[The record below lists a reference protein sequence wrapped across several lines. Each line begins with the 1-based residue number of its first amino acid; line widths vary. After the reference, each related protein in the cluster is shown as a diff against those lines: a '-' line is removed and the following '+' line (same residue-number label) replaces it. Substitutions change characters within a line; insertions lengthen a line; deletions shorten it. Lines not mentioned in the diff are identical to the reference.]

1 MSAPRCLLQSVSFAS
16 AFTQVTSMCA
26 NSYARILIV
35 RNDINRMKRKILG
48 LLVLGIALVP
58 FASSAMTTGPDI
70 HYVSQTGSTVTA
82 DYFGLP
88 ANSQLI
94 FVNSS
99 TGATT
104 TSVAA
109 VSGTSAIT
117 VSTITVPSGSYY
129 LRATTPTGGYIAQT
143 TIMFPV
149 STLVRRVSQSNL
161 AQGKSGGDGVFI
173 TGGTYAYIV
182 EGSGTTN
189 AFQIF
194 NISDPTAPVLISQS
208 NLANGGNGV
217 STDDIWV
224 THGFAYI
231 VEGGG
236 TVNALQV
243 FDVTNPATPVLVG
256 QANLTNNAGDRLFVQ
271 GKYAYIVEGGSYTNS
286 FEIFNISNP
295 AAPVRV
301 SQSNLTAFDQASIYV
316 QGNYAY
322 IAIGGSATKGF
333 DIFDV
338 SNPAAPIL
346 KSATD
351 LNYGVPDDGIFVSG
365 NYAYIA
371 EGAGTTNAFQI
382 FDVSNPSAPVLAGQ
396 ADLANAGSIDTGGGD
411 AIWVRD
417 GFAYIVEGGGTTKA
431 FEIFDV
437 SNPATP
443 SRVSQS
449 PLANSTQPDDIFVS
463 GKYAYI
469 VEGGGT
475 TNALEIFD
483 ISRIR
488 AAQ

>member
-1 MSAPRCLLQSVSFAS
+1 MR
-16 AFTQVTSMCA
+16 
-26 NSYARILIV
+26 
-35 RNDINRMKRKILG
+35 RKILAF
-48 LLVLGIALVP
+48 LVLSSALVP
-58 FASSAMTTGPDI
+58 FVSSAMSTGLDTN
-70 HYVSQTGSTVTA
+70 YVSQTGSTVTA
-82 DYFGLP
+82 G
-88 ANSQLI
+88 
-94 FVNSS
+94 
-99 TGATT
+99 
-104 TSVAA
+104 VA
-109 VSGTSAIT
+109 
-117 VSTITVPSGSYY
+117 SGSYY
-129 LRATTPTGGYIAQT
+129 LRPTTPTGDYIAQT
-143 TIMFPV
+143 MMFDV

-161 AQGKSGGDGVFI
+161 AQGNINGGGDGVFI
-173 TGGTYAYIV
+173 TGGTYAYV
-182 EGSGTTN
+182 AEGSGTTN

-194 NISDPTAPVLISQS
+194 NISDPAAPVLIGQS

-217 STDDIWV
+217 SSDDIWV
-224 THGFAYI
+224 KHGFAFI

-236 TVNALQV
+236 TVNAFQV
-243 FDVTNPATPVLVG
+243 FNVTNPAAPVLVG

-271 GKYAYIVEGGSYTNS
+271 GTYAYIVEGGSYTSS
-286 FEIFNISNP
+286 FEIFNVSNP

-322 IAIGGSATKGF
+322 IAIGGAASKGF

-371 EGAGTTNAFQI
+371 EGAGTINAFQI
-382 FDVSNPSAPVLAGQ
+382 FDVSDPSAPVLAGQ

-417 GFAYIVEGGGTTKA
+417 GFAYIVEGAGTTNA

-443 SRVSQS
+443 LRVSQS
-449 PLANSTQPDDIFVS
+449 PLAHSGQPDDIFVS
-463 GKYAYI
+463 GRHAYI
-469 VEGGGT
+469 VEGSGT
-475 TNALEIFD
+475 TNAFEIFD

-488 AAQ
+488 AAR

>member
-1 MSAPRCLLQSVSFAS
+1 M
-16 AFTQVTSMCA
+16 
-26 NSYARILIV
+26 V
-35 RNDINRMKRKILG
+35 RNHLDRMKRKILG

-58 FASSAMTTGPDI
+58 FASSAITTGPDI
-70 HYVSQTGSTVTA
+70 NYVSQTDTTMTV

-99 TGATT
+99 MGATT
-104 TSVAA
+104 TSAAA
-109 VSGTSAIT
+109 VSGTSTIT

-143 TIMFPV
+143 IMFDV

-161 AQGKSGGDGVFI
+161 AQCKVSGGGGDGIFI
-173 TGGTYAYIV
+173 TGGTYAYVV

-194 NISDPTAPVLISQS
+194 NISDPGAPVLISQAD
-208 NLANGGNGV
+208 LANGGNGV

-224 THGFAYI
+224 KRGFAFI

-236 TVNALQV
+236 TVNALQI
-243 FDVTNPATPVLVG
+243 FDVTNPAAPVLVG
-256 QANLTNNAGDRLFVQ
+256 QANLANNAGDRLFVQ

-322 IAIGGSATKGF
+322 IAIGGSASKGF

-346 KSATD
+346 TSATD

-365 NYAYIA
+365 NYAYLA

-396 ADLANAGSIDTGGGD
+396 ADLANAGTIDTGGGD

-417 GFAYIVEGGGTTKA
+417 GFAYIVEGAGTTKA

-443 SRVSQS
+443 LRVTQS
-449 PLANSTQPDDIFVS
+449 PLANSGQPDDIFVS
-463 GKYAYI
+463 GKYACI
-469 VEGGGT
+469 VEGSGT
-475 TNALEIFD
+475 TNAFEIFD
-483 ISRIR
+483 ISRVP
-488 AAQ
+488 AAR

>member
-1 MSAPRCLLQSVSFAS
+1 
-16 AFTQVTSMCA
+16 
-26 NSYARILIV
+26 
-35 RNDINRMKRKILG
+35 MKIKILG
-48 LLVLGIALVP
+48 LLVLGIGLTP
-58 FASSAMTTGPDI
+58 FASGAMTASPHI
-70 HYVSQTGSTVTA
+70 SYVSQTGSTVTA
-82 DYFGLP
+82 DYFDLP
-88 ANSQLI
+88 ASSQLV

-99 TGATT
+99 TGAI
-104 TSVAA
+104 TSSMTEVN
-109 VSGTSAIT
+109 GTSTST
-117 VSTITVPSGSYY
+117 VSTIPLPSGSYY
-129 LRATTPTGGYIAQT
+129 LRATTPAGGYIAQT
-143 TIMFPV
+143 MIFHV
-149 STLVRRVSQSNL
+149 STLARRISQSNL
-161 AQGKSGGDGVFI
+161 AQGRVSGGGGDGVYI
-173 TGGTYAYIV
+173 TDRTYAYVV

-194 NISDPTAPVLISQS
+194 NISNPRAPVLISQS

-224 THGFAYI
+224 KDGFAFI

-236 TVNALQV
+236 TVNAFQV
-243 FDVTNPATPVLVG
+243 FNVTDPAAPVLVG
-256 QANLTNNAGDRLFVQ
+256 QANLTNNAGDRLFVR
-271 GKYAYIVEGGSYTNS
+271 GNYAYIVEGGSYNSS
-286 FEIFNISNP
+286 FEIFNLSNP

-301 SQSNLTAFDQASIYV
+301 SQNNLTAFDQASIYV

-322 IAIGGSATKGF
+322 IAIGGAGSLGF

-365 NYAYIA
+365 NYAYIV
-371 EGAGTTNAFQI
+371 EGGGAANAFEI
-382 FDVSNPSAPVLAGQ
+382 FDISNPSAPVLTGQ

-411 AIWVRD
+411 AIWVRN
-417 GFAYIVEGGGTTKA
+417 GFAYVVEGAGTTKA

-449 PLANSTQPDDIFVS
+449 PLAHSGQPDDIFVS
-463 GKYAYI
+463 GSYAFI

-475 TNALEIFD
+475 ANAFEIFD
-483 ISRIR
+483 ISQVS
-488 AAQ
+488 AAR

>member
-1 MSAPRCLLQSVSFAS
+1 
-16 AFTQVTSMCA
+16 
-26 NSYARILIV
+26 
-35 RNDINRMKRKILG
+35 MKRKILG

-58 FASSAMTTGPDI
+58 FASSAMTTGPHI
-70 HYVSQTGSTVTA
+70 NYVSQTGGTVTA
-82 DYFGLP
+82 DCFGLP

-99 TGATT
+99 TGATP

-109 VSGTSAIT
+109 VSGTSTIT

-129 LRATTPTGGYIAQT
+129 VRAATPTGGYITQ
-143 TIMFPV
+143 TIMFDV

-161 AQGKSGGDGVFI
+161 AQGNINGGGDGVFI
-173 TGGTYAYIV
+173 TGGTYAYV
-182 EGSGTTN
+182 AEGSGTTN

-194 NISDPTAPVLISQS
+194 NISDPRAPVLISQS
-208 NLANGGNGV
+208 DLANGSNGV

-224 THGFAYI
+224 KHGFAFI

-243 FDVTNPATPVLVG
+243 FNVTNPAAPVLVG
-256 QANLTNNAGDRLFVQ
+256 QANLANNAGDRLFVQ
-271 GKYAYIVEGGSYTNS
+271 GKYAYVVEGGSYTNS

-322 IAIGGSATKGF
+322 IAIGGSASQGF

-411 AIWVRD
+411 SIWVRD
-417 GFAYIVEGGGTTKA
+417 GFAYIVEGAGTTNA

-449 PLANSTQPDDIFVS
+449 PLANSGQPDDIFVS
-463 GKYAYI
+463 GNYAYI
-469 VEGGGT
+469 VEGSGT
-475 TNALEIFD
+475 TNAFEIFD
-483 ISRIR
+483 ISRVR
-488 AAQ
+488 AAR

>member
-1 MSAPRCLLQSVSFAS
+1 MLRRLAS
-16 AFTQVTSMCA
+16 IVLCA
-26 NSYARILIV
+26 QILYACILIV
-35 RNDINRMKRKILG
+35 RNHIDRMKRKILG
-48 LLVLGIALVP
+48 LLGLGIALVS

-70 HYVSQTGSTVTA
+70 NYVSQTGSTVTA

-94 FVNSS
+94 FVDSS

-109 VSGTSAIT
+109 VSGTSTIT

-129 LRATTPTGGYIAQT
+129 LRATTPTGGHIAHI
-143 TIMFPV
+143 IMFHV

-161 AQGKSGGDGVFI
+161 AQGKVSGGGGDGVFI
-173 TGGTYAYIV
+173 RGTYAYVV

-194 NISDPTAPVLISQS
+194 NISDPKAPVLVSQS

-224 THGFAYI
+224 KRGFAYI

-243 FDVTNPATPVLVG
+243 FDVTNPAAPVLVG
-256 QANLTNNAGDRLFVQ
+256 QANLTNNAGDRLFVR
-271 GKYAYIVEGGSYTNS
+271 GKYAYIIEGGSYTNS

-295 AAPVRV
+295 ADPVRV

-322 IAIGGSATKGF
+322 IAIGGSGSKGF

-338 SNPAAPIL
+338 SNPAAPVL
-346 KSATD
+346 
-351 LNYGVPDDGIFVSG
+351 
-365 NYAYIA
+365 
-371 EGAGTTNAFQI
+371 Q
-382 FDVSNPSAPVLAGQ
+382 SAP
-396 ADLANAGSIDTGGGD
+396 DL
-411 AIWVRD
+411 R
-417 GFAYIVEGGGTTKA
+417 
-431 FEIFDV
+431 
-437 SNPATP
+437 
-443 SRVSQS
+443 
-449 PLANSTQPDDIFVS
+449 
-463 GKYAYI
+463 
-469 VEGGGT
+469 
-475 TNALEIFD
+475 
-483 ISRIR
+483 
-488 AAQ
+488 

>member
-1 MSAPRCLLQSVSFAS
+1 
-16 AFTQVTSMCA
+16 
-26 NSYARILIV
+26 
-35 RNDINRMKRKILG
+35 MKRKLLG

-58 FASSAMTTGPDI
+58 FASSAMTTGPYI
-70 HYVSQTGSTVTA
+70 NYASQTGSTVTA

-104 TSVAA
+104 SSVAA
-109 VSGTSAIT
+109 VSDTSTIT

-143 TIMFPV
+143 IMFDV

-161 AQGKSGGDGVFI
+161 AQGKVVGGGGDGIFI
-173 TGGTYAYIV
+173 KGTYAYV
-182 EGSGTTN
+182 AEGSGTTN

-194 NISDPTAPVLISQS
+194 DISDPRAPVLIGQS

-224 THGFAYI
+224 KHGFAFI

-243 FDVTNPATPVLVG
+243 FNVTNPAAPVLVG
-256 QANLTNNAGDRLFVQ
+256 QANLANNAGDRLFVR
-271 GKYAYIVEGGSYTNS
+271 GKYAYVVEGGSYTNS

-301 SQSNLTAFDQASIYV
+301 SQSNLTAFDQASIFV
-316 QGNYAY
+316 EGHYAY
-322 IAIGGSATKGF
+322 IAIGGAATKGF

-382 FDVSNPSAPVLAGQ
+382 FDVSNPSAPILAGQ
-396 ADLANAGSIDTGGGD
+396 ADLANAGTIDTGGGD
-411 AIWVRD
+411 AIWARD
-417 GFAYIVEGGGTTKA
+417 GFAYIVEGAGTTKA

-449 PLANSTQPDDIFVS
+449 PLANSGQPDDIFVS
-463 GKYAYI
+463 GNYAYI

-475 TNALEIFD
+475 TNAFEIFD
-483 ISRIR
+483 ISRVR
-488 AAQ
+488 AGMR

>member
-1 MSAPRCLLQSVSFAS
+1 
-16 AFTQVTSMCA
+16 
-26 NSYARILIV
+26 
-35 RNDINRMKRKILG
+35 MKRSILG

-58 FASSAMTTGPDI
+58 FASRAMTTGPDI
-70 HYVSQTGSTVTA
+70 NYVSQTGSTVTA

-88 ANSQLI
+88 ANSPLI

-104 TSVAA
+104 TTSVAA
-109 VSGTSAIT
+109 VSGTSTIT

-143 TIMFPV
+143 IMFHV
-149 STLVRRVSQSNL
+149 STHVRRVSQSNL
-161 AQGKSGGDGVFI
+161 AQGKNSGGGGDGVFI
-173 TGGTYAYIV
+173 TGGTYAYVV
-182 EGSGTTN
+182 EGSGTTR

-194 NISDPTAPVLISQS
+194 NISHPKAPVLISQR

-224 THGFAYI
+224 KDGFAYI

-243 FDVTNPATPVLVG
+243 FNVTNPSAPVLVG
-256 QANLTNNAGDRLFVQ
+256 QASLTNNAGDRLFVQ
-271 GKYAYIVEGGSYTNS
+271 GNYAYVVEGGSYTSS

-301 SQSNLTAFDQASIYV
+301 SQSNLTAFDQASI
-316 QGNYAY
+316 
-322 IAIGGSATKGF
+322 
-333 DIFDV
+333 
-338 SNPAAPIL
+338 
-346 KSATD
+346 
-351 LNYGVPDDGIFVSG
+351 FVAG

-382 FDVSNPSAPVLAGQ
+382 FDVSDPSAPVLAGQ
-396 ADLANAGSIDTGGGD
+396 ADLANAGTIDTGGGD

-417 GFAYIVEGGGTTKA
+417 GFAYIVEGAGTTNA

-443 SRVSQS
+443 SRVSHS
-449 PLANSTQPDDIFVS
+449 PLAHSGQPDDIFVQ
-463 GKYAYI
+463 GKYAYA
-469 VEGGGT
+469 VEGSGT
-475 TNALEIFD
+475 TNAFEIFD
-483 ISRIR
+483 ISKVR
-488 AAQ
+488 AAR

>member
-1 MSAPRCLLQSVSFAS
+1 
-16 AFTQVTSMCA
+16 
-26 NSYARILIV
+26 
-35 RNDINRMKRKILG
+35 MKRTTFG
-48 LLVLGIALVP
+48 SLVLWIALV
-58 FASSAMTTGPDI
+58 ALVSSARTTDHNGN
-70 HYVSQTGSTVTA
+70 YGSQTDSSIVVGKV
-82 DYFGLP
+82 GVP
-88 ANSQLI
+88 GNSQHL

-99 TGATT
+99 TGLPT

-109 VSGTSAIT
+109 FKGTSLT
-117 VSTITVPSGSYY
+117 GSSSSYY
-129 LRATTPTGGYIAQT
+129 VPAATSTGGYIPQ
-143 TIMFPV
+143 IMLE

-161 AQGKSGGDGVFI
+161 AQGNINGGGDGIFI
-173 TGGTYAYIV
+173 EGTYAYV
-182 EGSGTTN
+182 AEGSGTAN

-194 NISDPTAPVLISQS
+194 DISDPRAPILTGQS
-208 NLANGGNGV
+208 DLAHGGNGV

-224 THGFAYI
+224 KHGFAFI

-243 FDVTNPATPVLVG
+243 FDVTNPAAPLLVG
-256 QANLTNNAGDRLFVQ
+256 QADLANNAGDRLFVR

-316 QGNYAY
+316 KGNYAY
-322 IAIGGSATKGF
+322 IAIGGAGTQGF

-346 KSATD
+346 MSATD

-371 EGAGTTNAFQI
+371 EGAGTINAFQI
-382 FDVSNPSAPVLAGQ
+382 FDISNPSAPSLAGQ

-417 GFAYIVEGGGTTKA
+417 GFAYIVEGAGTTNA

-437 SNPATP
+437 SNPAAP
-443 SRVSQS
+443 LRVSQS
-449 PLANSTQPDDIFVS
+449 SLAHSGQPDDVFVS
-463 GKYAYI
+463 GNYAYI
-469 VEGGGT
+469 VEGSGT

-483 ISRIR
+483 ISRTR
-488 AAQ
+488 AAR

>member
-1 MSAPRCLLQSVSFAS
+1 
-16 AFTQVTSMCA
+16 
-26 NSYARILIV
+26 
-35 RNDINRMKRKILG
+35 MKRKILG

-58 FASSAMTTGPDI
+58 FASSAMTTGPYI
-70 HYVSQTGSTVTA
+70 NYVSQTGSTVTA

-109 VSGTSAIT
+109 VSGTSTIT

-143 TIMFPV
+143 IMFHV

-161 AQGKSGGDGVFI
+161 AQGKVSGGGGDGVFI
-173 TGGTYAYIV
+173 TGGTYAYVV
-182 EGSGTTN
+182 EGSGTTS

-194 NISDPTAPVLISQS
+194 NISHPKAPVLISQR

-224 THGFAYI
+224 KHGFAYI

-243 FDVTNPATPVLVG
+243 FNVTNPAAPVLVG
-256 QANLTNNAGDRLFVQ
+256 QANLTNNAGDRLFVR
-271 GKYAYIVEGGSYTNS
+271 GNYAYVVEGGSYTNS

-322 IAIGGSATKGF
+322 IA
-333 DIFDV
+333 
-338 SNPAAPIL
+338 
-346 KSATD
+346 
-351 LNYGVPDDGIFVSG
+351 
-365 NYAYIA
+365 
-371 EGAGTTNAFQI
+371 EGAGTTHAFQI
-382 FDVSNPSAPVLAGQ
+382 FNVSNPSAPVLAGQ

-417 GFAYIVEGGGTTKA
+417 GFAYIVEGAGTTNA

-449 PLANSTQPDDIFVS
+449 PLAKSGQPDDIFVS
-463 GKYAYI
+463 GNYAYI

-475 TNALEIFD
+475 TNAFEIFN
-483 ISRIR
+483 ISKVLPPDNL
-488 AAQ
+488 

>member
-1 MSAPRCLLQSVSFAS
+1 MDH
-16 AFTQVTSMCA
+16 M
-26 NSYARILIV
+26 
-35 RNDINRMKRKILG
+35 NRKTVG
-48 LLVLGIALVP
+48 LFVLGIALVL
-58 FASSAMTTGPDI
+58 FASRAMTTSPEID
-70 HYVSQTGSTVTA
+70 YVSQTGSTMTA

-99 TGATT
+99 TGAIA
-104 TSVAA
+104 SNMAA
-109 VSGTSAIT
+109 VSGTSTIT
-117 VSTITVPSGSYY
+117 VSTTTVPSGSYY
-129 LRATTPTGGYIAQT
+129 LRAITPTGGYLAQT
-143 TIMFPV
+143 TIFHV
-149 STLVRRVSQSNL
+149 SALVRRVSQTNL
-161 AQGKSGGDGVFI
+161 AQGNVNGGGDGVFI
-173 TGGTYAYIV
+173 TGGTYAYVV

-243 FDVTNPATPVLVG
+243 FNVSSPATPVLVG
-256 QANLTNNAGDRLFVQ
+256 QANLANNAGDRLFIQ

-316 QGNYAY
+316 EGNYAY
-322 IAIGGSATKGF
+322 IAIGGSGSQGF

-382 FDVSNPSAPVLAGQ
+382 FDVSNPSAPLLTGQ
-396 ADLANAGSIDTGGGD
+396 GDLANAGSIDTGGGD

-417 GFAYIVEGGGTTKA
+417 GFAYIVEGAGTTKA

-443 SRVSQS
+443 SRIAHSS
-449 PLANSTQPDDIFVS
+449 LANSGQPDDIFVS

-475 TNALEIFD
+475 TNAFEIFD
-483 ISRIR
+483 ISRVR
-488 AAQ
+488 ATR

>member
-1 MSAPRCLLQSVSFAS
+1 MSITHQRIIPIEERQEARHGSVTRNAARGEAGLSNCGANGRAWKARSLFERYGQGCAKKGARKSAGRRIRRSWSKGECRSLPPAS
-16 AFTQVTSMCA
+16 IS
-26 NSYARILIV
+26 IV
-35 RNDINRMKRKILG
+35 RNDIDRMKRTILG

-58 FASSAMTTGPDI
+58 FASRAMP
-70 HYVSQTGSTVTA
+70 
-82 DYFGLP
+82 
-88 ANSQLI
+88 
-94 FVNSS
+94 
-99 TGATT
+99 
-104 TSVAA
+104 
-109 VSGTSAIT
+109 
-117 VSTITVPSGSYY
+117 
-129 LRATTPTGGYIAQT
+129 
-143 TIMFPV
+143 
-149 STLVRRVSQSNL
+149 LVRRVSQSNL
-161 AQGKSGGDGVFI
+161 AQGNVNGGGDGVFI
-173 TGGTYAYIV
+173 GGTYAYIV

-194 NISDPTAPVLISQS
+194 DISDPRAPVLISQS

-224 THGFAYI
+224 KHGFAFI

-236 TVNALQV
+236 TVNALQI
-243 FDVTNPATPVLVG
+243 FDVTNPAAPVLVG

-286 FEIFNISNP
+286 FEIFNVSNP

-322 IAIGGSATKGF
+322 IAIGGAASKGF

-396 ADLANAGSIDTGGGD
+396 ADLANAGTIDTGGGD
-411 AIWVRD
+411 AIWVRG
-417 GFAYIVEGGGTTKA
+417 GFAYIVEGAGTTNA

-449 PLANSTQPDDIFVS
+449 SLAHSGQPNDIFVS
-463 GKYAYI
+463 GNYAFI

-475 TNALEIFD
+475 TNAFEIFN
-483 ISRIR
+483 ISRV
-488 AAQ
+488 AASP

>member
-1 MSAPRCLLQSVSFAS
+1 
-16 AFTQVTSMCA
+16 
-26 NSYARILIV
+26 
-35 RNDINRMKRKILG
+35 MKRKILD

-58 FASSAMTTGPDI
+58 FAASAMATTPNI
-70 HYVSQTGSTVTA
+70 NFVSQTGVTLTA
-82 DYFGLP
+82 DYFGFP
-88 ANSQLI
+88 PNSALV

-99 TGATT
+99 TGTT
-104 TSVAA
+104 TTCATA
-109 VSGTSAIT
+109 ISGTGTIT
-117 VSTITVPSGSYY
+117 VSTITLPSDSYY
-129 LRATTPTGGYIAQT
+129 LRATTPTGFYIAQT
-143 TIMFPV
+143 TAFHV
-149 STLVRRVSQSNL
+149 STLVRRVSQTDL
-161 AQGKSGGDGVFI
+161 AQGKVSGGGGDGIFI
-173 TGGTYAYIV
+173 TGSTYAYVV

-194 NISDPTAPVLISQS
+194 NVADPEAPFLISQR

-224 THGFAYI
+224 KNGFAFI

-243 FDVTNPATPVLVG
+243 SNVTDPAAPVLVG
-256 QANLTNNAGDRLFVQ
+256 QTNLTNNAGDRLFVQ
-271 GKYAYIVEGGSYTNS
+271 GNYAYVVEGGSYANS
-286 FEIFNISNP
+286 FEIFKISNR
-295 AAPVRV
+295 AAPIRV
-301 SQSNLTAFDQASIYV
+301 SQSDLTAFDQASIYV

-322 IAIGGSATKGF
+322 IAIGGSGSQGF

-338 SNPAAPIL
+338 SEPASPIL

-382 FDVSNPSAPVLAGQ
+382 FDVSNPSSPVLVGQ
-396 ADLANAGSIDTGGGD
+396 TDLANAGSIDTGGGD

-417 GFAYIVEGGGTTKA
+417 GFAYIVEGAGKTDA

-443 SRVSQS
+443 LRVSQS
-449 PLANSTQPDDIFVS
+449 PLANSGQPDDIFVS
-463 GKYAYI
+463 GNYAYI

-475 TNALEIFD
+475 RNAFEIFD

-488 AAQ
+488 VAR